1 MLTDKPILFE
11 AKDETNYYTW
21 RTGYAEWESETGA
34 LTITAVQHHDLVISL
49 RADEVTGFEIVQRE
63 GISTLP
69 YVALG
74 ALLADWNTGLGCLL
88 SLILAPFAL
97 ADWIAAK
104 RTKFPAIRLVQ
115 SNGNGAEQG
124 WTLDLRSRKRG
135 RHGREE
141 TRALANQLADVLHNT
156 GYGGSMPDLSSDAL
170 WFNTR

>member
-21 RTGYAEWESETGA
+21 RIGYVEWESETGT
-34 LTITAVQHHDLVISL
+34 LTITTVQRHNLAISL
-49 RADEVTGFEIVQRE
+49 EADEVTGFEIVQRE

-69 YVALG
+69 HVALG

-88 SLILAPFAL
+88 SLILAPIAL
-97 ADWIAAK
+97 VDWIAAK
-104 RTKFPAIRLVQ
+104 RTRFPVIRLVQ
-115 SNGNGAEQG
+115 SNGDGAEQG

-135 RHGREE
+135 RRGREE
-141 TRALANQLADVLHNT
+141 TRALANRLADVLHNT
-156 GYGGSMPDLSSDAL
+156 GYGGSMPDFSSDAL